1 MINKTLK
8 MEEKGFKRK
17 LIAILSADAVGY
29 SRLMN
34 DDEEA
39 TVRTLQSYRKVFFFA
54 HPATQRKD
62 NRFSRR

>member
-1 MINKTLK
+1 L
-8 MEEKGFKRK
+8 EEKGFKRK

-39 TVRTLQSYRKVFFFA
+39 IVTKLVWNDDGSHTSISGWWSSWRKSTVIQQVE
-54 HPATQRKD
+54 D
-62 NRFSRR
+62 